1 MKLNRTP
8 SKTNDNC
15 GHGTANDT
23 EQDGRQND
31 SNHETDTRR
40 RRKLLLAFRWR
51 VEHTIEQADH
61 SRERYQYWM
70 TEAS

>member
-1 MKLNRTP
+1 MTKFRIVLMKLNRTP

-40 RRKLLLAFRWR
+40 RRKLLVSISLKR
-51 VEHTIEQADH
+51 
-61 SRERYQYWM
+61 SR
-70 TEAS
+70 THH